1 MPREVHVGDI
11 GTKYRVR
18 IQDENG
24 DFDPTSAATKELIFD
39 LPGYDDPVIVDATV
53 EDEGSP
59 ADTWYLSYTVP
70 DEDFGSPGSP
80 IEQFHK
86 EPGKVKIQARLTYA
100 DGKVFTSDVQTK
112 DDDGQVLKIYPNL
125 DS

>member
-11 GTKYRVR
+11 GTKYKVR

-24 DFDPTSAATKELIFD
+24 DFDPSSAATKELIFK
-39 LPGYDDPVIVDATV
+39 LPGYADPITVDATV
-53 EDEGSP
+53 ESEGSP
-59 ADTWYLSYTVP
+59 ADVWYLAYTVP
-70 DEDFGSPGSP
+70 GSDFSPGSP
-80 IEQFHK
+80 TDNFHR